1 MIVLDTAFRKETIDG
16 FLDALGSTS
25 PAPGG
30 GAAAGLLAAQA
41 CALAEKVCALTVTNP
56 KYEAVHKEAEAWMG
70 IFQDA
75 RSIML
80 DLMAEDAKNFSAL
93 MAAYRQPKPAD
104 EEGQAARTEAIQQA
118 LQKSAEAPAQMAQAM
133 ADMMPLF
140 TKVLQQGNA
149 NLITDSI
156 IAAQCAMAAVHAAI
170 LNVRINLKS
179 IKNDFYVRE
188 MEDTIAAWEDA
199 CSAIDAVLTYQVT
212 L

>member
-1 MIVLDTAFRKETIDG
+1 MEKAFRTETIDG
-16 FLDALGSTS
+16 FLDALGSTA

-30 GAAAGLLAAQA
+30 GAAAGLLGAQA
-41 CALAEKVCALTVTNP
+41 CALAEKVCALTLTNK
-56 KYEAVHKEAEAWMG
+56 KYAEIHEQVEAWQP
-70 IFQDA
+70 IFREA

-80 DLMAEDAKNFSAL
+80 DLMDEDAAHFEAL

-104 EEGQAARTEAIQQA
+104 EAGQAARAEAIQQA
-118 LQKSAEAPAQMAQAM
+118 LEKSAQAPAQIAQTM

-179 IKNDFYVRE
+179 IKNEFYVRE
-188 MEDTIAAWEDA
+188 MEDTIRSWEDA

>member
-1 MIVLDTAFRKETIDG
+1 MEKAFRTETIDG
-16 FLDALGSTS
+16 FLDALGSTA

-30 GAAAGLLAAQA
+30 GAAAGLLGAQA
-41 CALAEKVCALTVTNP
+41 CALAEKVCALTLTNK
-56 KYEAVHKEAEAWMG
+56 KYAEIHEQVEAWQP
-70 IFQDA
+70 IFREA

-80 DLMAEDAKNFSAL
+80 DLMDEDAAHFEAL

-104 EEGQAARTEAIQQA
+104 EAGQAARTEAIQQA
-118 LQKSAEAPAQMAQAM
+118 LEKSAQAPAQIAQTM

-140 TKVLQQGNA
+140 TKVLQQGNV

-179 IKNDFYVRE
+179 IKNEFYVRE
-188 MEDTIAAWEDA
+188 MEDTIRSWEDA

>member
-1 MIVLDTAFRKETIDG
+1 LEKAFRTETIDG
-16 FLDALGSTS
+16 FLDALGSTA

-30 GAAAGLLAAQA
+30 GAAAGLLGAQA
-41 CALAEKVCALTVTNP
+41 CALAEKVCALTLTNK
-56 KYEAVHKEAEAWMG
+56 KYAEIHEQVEAWQP
-70 IFQDA
+70 IFREA

-80 DLMAEDAKNFSAL
+80 DLMDEDAAHFEAL

-104 EEGQAARTEAIQQA
+104 EAGRAARTEAIQQA
-118 LQKSAEAPAQMAQAM
+118 LEKSAQAPAQIAQTM

-140 TKVLQQGNA
+140 TKVLQQGNV

-179 IKNDFYVRE
+179 IKNEFYVRE
-188 MEDTIAAWEDA
+188 MEDTIRSWEDA

>member
-1 MIVLDTAFRKETIDG
+1 MAKAFREDTLDG
-16 FLDALGSTS
+16 FLTALGSTS

-41 CALAEKVCALTVTNP
+41 CALAEKVCALTATNK
-56 KYEAVHKEAEAWMG
+56 KYEAIREEAEAWKG
-70 IFQDA
+70 IFQEA

-80 DLMAEDAKNFSAL
+80 DLMDEDAAHFEAL
-93 MAAYRQPKPAD
+93 MAAYRAPKPED
-104 EEGQAARTEAIQQA
+104 EAGQSARTEAIQAA
-118 LQKSAEAPAQMAQAM
+118 LQKSAESPAQIAQTM

-140 TKVLQQGNA
+140 TKVLEKGNT

-179 IKNDFYVRE
+179 IKNEFYVRE
-188 MEDTIAAWEDA
+188 MEDTIRSWEDA

>member
-1 MIVLDTAFRKETIDG
+1 MEKAFRTETIDG
-16 FLDALGSTS
+16 FLDALGSTA

-30 GAAAGLLAAQA
+30 GAAAGLLGAQA
-41 CALAEKVCALTVTNP
+41 CALAEKVCALTLTNK
-56 KYEAVHKEAEAWMG
+56 KYAEIHEQVEAWQP
-70 IFQDA
+70 IFREA

-80 DLMAEDAKNFSAL
+80 DLMDEDAAHFEAL

-104 EEGQAARTEAIQQA
+104 EAGQSARAEAIQQA
-118 LQKSAEAPAQMAQAM
+118 LEKSAQAPAQIAQTM

-179 IKNDFYVRE
+179 IKNEFYVRE
-188 MEDTIAAWEDA
+188 MEDTIRSWEDA

>member
-1 MIVLDTAFRKETIDG
+1 MAKAFRTETIDG
-16 FLDALGSTS
+16 FLDALGSTA

-30 GAAAGLLAAQA
+30 GAAAGLLGAQA
-41 CALAEKVCALTVTNP
+41 CALAEKVCALTLTNK
-56 KYEAVHKEAEAWMG
+56 KYAEIHEQVEAWQP
-70 IFQDA
+70 IFREA

-80 DLMAEDAKNFSAL
+80 DLMDEDAAHFEAL

-104 EEGQAARTEAIQQA
+104 EAGQAARMEAIQQA
-118 LQKSAEAPAQMAQAM
+118 LEKSAQAPAQIAQTM

-140 TKVLQQGNA
+140 TKVLQQGNV

-179 IKNDFYVRE
+179 IKNEFYVRE
-188 MEDTIAAWEDA
+188 MEDTIRSWEDA

>member
-1 MIVLDTAFRKETIDG
+1 MENAFRTETIDG
-16 FLDALGSTS
+16 FLDALGSTA

-30 GAAAGLLAAQA
+30 GAAAGLLGAQA
-41 CALAEKVCALTVTNP
+41 CALAEKVCALTLTNK
-56 KYEAVHKEAEAWMG
+56 KYAAIHEQVAAWQP
-70 IFQDA
+70 IFREA

-80 DLMAEDAKNFSAL
+80 DLMDEDAAHFEAL

-104 EEGQAARTEAIQQA
+104 EAGQAARTEAIQQA
-118 LQKSAEAPAQMAQAM
+118 LEKSAQAPAQIAQTM

-179 IKNDFYVRE
+179 IKNEFYVRE
-188 MEDTIAAWEDA
+188 MEDTIRTWEDA

>member
-1 MIVLDTAFRKETIDG
+1 MEKAFRTETIDG
-16 FLDALGSTS
+16 FLDALGSTA

-30 GAAAGLLAAQA
+30 GAAAGLLGAQA
-41 CALAEKVCALTVTNP
+41 CALAEKVCALTLTNK
-56 KYEAVHKEAEAWMG
+56 KYAEIHEQVEAWQP
-70 IFQDA
+70 IFREA

-80 DLMAEDAKNFSAL
+80 DLMDEDAAHFEAL

-104 EEGQAARTEAIQQA
+104 EAGRAARTEAIQQA
-118 LQKSAEAPAQMAQAM
+118 LEKSAQAPAQIAQTM

-140 TKVLQQGNA
+140 TKVLQQGNV

-179 IKNDFYVRE
+179 IKNEFYVRE
-188 MEDTIAAWEDA
+188 MEDTIRSWEDA

>member
-1 MIVLDTAFRKETIDG
+1 MEKAFRTETIDG

-30 GAAAGLLAAQA
+30 GAAAGLLGAQA
-41 CALAEKVCALTVTNP
+41 CALAEKVCALTLTNK
-56 KYEAVHKEAEAWMG
+56 KYADIHEQAAAWQP
-70 IFQDA
+70 IFREA

-80 DLMAEDAKNFSAL
+80 DLMDEDAAHFEAL

-104 EEGQAARTEAIQQA
+104 EAGQAARTEAIQQA
-118 LQKSAEAPAQMAQAM
+118 LEKSAQAPAQIAQTM

-140 TKVLQQGNA
+140 TKVLQHGNV

-179 IKNDFYVRE
+179 IKNEFYVRE
-188 MEDTIAAWEDA
+188 MEDTIRSWEDA

>member
-1 MIVLDTAFRKETIDG
+1 MEKAFRTETIDG
-16 FLDALGSTS
+16 FLDALGSTA

-30 GAAAGLLAAQA
+30 GAAAGLLGAQA
-41 CALAEKVCALTVTNP
+41 CALAEKVCALTLTNK
-56 KYEAVHKEAEAWMG
+56 KYAEIHEQVEAWQP
-70 IFQDA
+70 IFREA

-80 DLMAEDAKNFSAL
+80 DLMDEDAAHFEAL

-104 EEGQAARTEAIQQA
+104 EAGQAARAETIQQA
-118 LQKSAEAPAQMAQAM
+118 LEKSAQAPAQIAQTM

-140 TKVLQQGNA
+140 TKVLQHGNA

-156 IAAQCAMAAVHAAI
+156 IAAQCAMAAIHAAI

-179 IKNDFYVRE
+179 IKNEFYVRE
-188 MEDTIAAWEDA
+188 MEDTIRSWEDA

>member
-1 MIVLDTAFRKETIDG
+1 MAKAFREDTLDG
-16 FLDALGSTS
+16 FLTALGSTS

-41 CALAEKVCALTVTNP
+41 CALAEKVCALTATNK
-56 KYEAVHKEAEAWMG
+56 KYEGIREEAEAWKG
-70 IFQDA
+70 IFQEA

-80 DLMAEDAKNFSAL
+80 DLMDEDAAHFEAL
-93 MAAYRQPKPAD
+93 MAAYRAPKPED
-104 EEGQAARTEAIQQA
+104 EAGQSARTEAIQAA
-118 LQKSAEAPAQMAQAM
+118 LQKSAESPAQIAQTM

-140 TKVLQQGNA
+140 TKVLEKGNT

-179 IKNDFYVRE
+179 IKNEFYVRE
-188 MEDTIAAWEDA
+188 MEDTIRSWEDA

>member
-1 MIVLDTAFRKETIDG
+1 MEKAFRTETIDG
-16 FLDALGSTS
+16 FLDALGSTA

-30 GAAAGLLAAQA
+30 GAAAGLLGAQA
-41 CALAEKVCALTVTNP
+41 CALAEKVCALTLTNK
-56 KYEAVHKEAEAWMG
+56 KYAEIHEQVEAWQP
-70 IFQDA
+70 IFREA

-80 DLMAEDAKNFSAL
+80 DLMDEDAAHFEAL
-93 MAAYRQPKPAD
+93 MAAYRQPKPTD
-104 EEGQAARTEAIQQA
+104 EAGQSARAEAIQQA
-118 LQKSAEAPAQMAQAM
+118 LEKSAQAPAQIAQTM

-179 IKNDFYVRE
+179 IKNEFYVRE
-188 MEDTIAAWEDA
+188 MEDTIRSWEDA